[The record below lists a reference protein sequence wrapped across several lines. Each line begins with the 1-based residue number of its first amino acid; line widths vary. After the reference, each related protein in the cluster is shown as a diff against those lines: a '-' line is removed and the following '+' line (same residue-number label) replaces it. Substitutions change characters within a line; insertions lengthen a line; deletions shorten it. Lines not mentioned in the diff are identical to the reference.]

1 MDGGSPGSALT
12 SSTSLPSLSGRSCG
26 STTTLT
32 ALSQDLIE
40 GKVNSGVVDSSNNEN
55 LNPNSIVTDNQVDL
69 KNVGGDEKVEEE
81 EYAPR
86 RGEEARA
93 AGARRGVKRRSL
105 TETGEMARPLQVKF
119 VHFDDFYADQDDFGD
134 LHDFDDDLRLRT

>member
-32 ALSQDLIE
+32 ALSQDLME
-40 GKVNSGVVDSSNNEN
+40 EKVNSGVVDSSNNEN

-69 KNVGGDEKVEEE
+69 KNVGGDEKAEEE

-105 TETGEMARPLQVKF
+105 TETGEMVRPLQVKF
-119 VHFDDFYADQDDFGD
+119 VHFDD
-134 LHDFDDDLRLRT
+134 